1 VMSKSNASA
10 KSRRAFVN
18 AQPSPSPIGQPTQS
32 ATPASGLT
40 LQQVI
45 AVIDKR
51 LITLESFMKDS
62 NDDVNRK
69 VSFQDEASMPDVP
82 SNLAEII
89 SEFNSRFDLLAEE
102 IGNIKDVVIK
112 LQSYTM
118 EVNKTLMDERIHILS
133 DLGTITTETNNF
145 TIDNMSSEM
154 VDTNEADV
162 PETMVPPQDTVETS
176 LSNLGGSNY
185 RRQKGAGKS

>member
-1 VMSKSNASA
+1 MSKSNASA

-18 AQPSPSPIGQPTQS
+18 AQQPPPSPIGQPQQAAPS
-32 ATPASGLT
+32 SGLT

-62 NDDVNRK
+62 GDDVNRK
-69 VSFQDEASMPDVP
+69 VSFQDESVMDSVP
-82 SNLAEII
+82 SNLTEII
-89 SEFNSRFDLLAEE
+89 SEFNSRFDLFAEE
-102 IGNIKDVVIK
+102 IGNIKDIVIK

-133 DLGTITTETNNF
+133 DLGTNATDSNNLTIENVTTEV
-145 TIDNMSSEM
+145 E
-154 VDTNEADV
+154 EAATLDV
-162 PETMVPPQDTVETS
+162 SDSMPTQDTVSNS

-185 RRQKGAGKS
+185 RRQRGAGKS

>member
-1 VMSKSNASA
+1 MSKSNASA

-18 AQPSPSPIGQPTQS
+18 AQQPLPSPIGQQSQS

-51 LITLESFMKDS
+51 LITLETFMKDS
-62 NDDVNRK
+62 NEDVNRK
-69 VSFQDEASMPDVP
+69 VSFQDETSMSDVP
-82 SNLAEII
+82 SNLTEII

-133 DLGTITTETNNF
+133 DLGTVTTETNNL
-145 TIDNMSSEM
+145 TIENVSSEM
-154 VDTNEADV
+154 VEDV
-162 PETMVPPQDTVETS
+162 PESVPLQDTVQNS
-176 LSNLGGSNY
+176 LGNLGGSNY
-185 RRQKGAGKS
+185 RRQRGAGKS